1 MYFSYSTKPDVT
13 VLKGLSFK
21 IEDGQMAASV
31 GKSGCGKSSV
41 IQHIESFYDVNK
53 GEIIID
59 YINIKNY
66 DITSLR
72 KKISLVIQEP
82 VLFNYDVVKN
92 VNYGD
97 LSKGYLVVKEAIK
110 IANIS
115 DLLDPSYDQK
125 VIPVSGG
132 QKQRLAI
139 ARAMIREPKIL
150 LLD

>member
-1 MYFSYSTKPDVT
+1 M
-13 VLKGLSFK
+13 
-21 IEDGQMAASV
+21 
-31 GKSGCGKSSV
+31 
-41 IQHIESFYDVNK
+41 
-53 GEIIID
+53 
-59 YINIKNY
+59 
-66 DITSLR
+66 
-72 KKISLVIQEP
+72 QEP
-82 VLFNYDVVKN
+82 VLFNYDVVRN

-97 LSKGYLVVKEAIK
+97 LSKRYAEVKEAMK

-150 LLD
+150 LLDEATSPLDKNNEDAVQKTLNEVMKGRTSVSIAHR